1 MSTDTD
7 TDMTEARLLKMAKR
21 RVKLKMAFFVHLLVF
36 VAVNGGLWLMTSIN
50 GGGHWRVFPLWGW
63 GLGLAIHGLVTLVNL
78 QGQGLRER
86 MLDSE
91 LKALRQRQT

>member
-1 MSTDTD
+1 MNTTDTN
-7 TDMTEARLLKMAKR
+7 MNEAQLRRTAKR
-21 RVKLKMAFFVHLLVF
+21 RVNLKMGFLIHLLVF

-63 GLGLAIHGLVTLVNL
+63 GLGLAIHGLVTLINL

-86 MLDSE
+86 LLDSE
-91 LKALRQRQT
+91 LKALRQRQL

>member
-1 MSTDTD
+1 MTTDT
-7 TDMTEARLLKMAKR
+7 TMNEAQLRKTAKR
-21 RVKLKMAFFVHLLVF
+21 RVKLKMGFLIHLLVF

-63 GLGLAIHGLVTLVNL
+63 GLGLAIHGLVTLISL

-86 MLDSE
+86 LLDSE
-91 LKALRQRQT
+91 LAALRQRQA